1 MKNQSLKNTVD
12 GLSILFYALL
22 AIIGW
27 LNLFSTTIKPNEA
40 FDFSDIYGKQLIFM
54 ISSIF
59 IIIVLL
65 NVNSKIFEKF
75 SFIFYILGIL
85 SVIGLF
91 FFGKTVK
98 GQTNWYEIAGFSIQ
112 PSEFVKIST
121 LLFLG
126 KFLSDDN
133 RRTLNE
139 FSEQIKAFV
148 IIGIPMLIIL
158 SFDPGSALVFIS
170 LIFVLYREGLPNYY
184 LIIGI
189 TALLIFVLSLF
200 VNPIYICI
208 ALLILFLFHYFK
220 NPAYNKRPVIYA
232 VIFVVTS
239 LYTFSL
245 DFVFNNVLEQ
255 HHRDRINVIF
265 NSNIDVK
272 REGYNLNQSLI
283 AIGSGG
289 LFGKGYLEG
298 TQTKGGFVPE
308 QHSDYIFTTLGEE
321 WGFFGS
327 IIVILIYV
335 ALILRLLYLAE
346 LQKTK
351 FARIMG
357 YGVASILFTHF
368 FLNIAMLIKLFPT
381 IGIPL
386 PYFSYG
392 GSSFWAFTILL
403 FIFIKLDANK
413 VNEW

>member
-200 VNPIYICI
+200 INPIYICI
-208 ALLILFLFHYFK
+208 AL
-220 NPAYNKRPVIYA
+220 
-232 VIFVVTS
+232 
-239 LYTFSL
+239 
-245 DFVFNNVLEQ
+245 
-255 HHRDRINVIF
+255 
-265 NSNIDVK
+265 
-272 REGYNLNQSLI
+272 
-283 AIGSGG
+283 
-289 LFGKGYLEG
+289 
-298 TQTKGGFVPE
+298 
-308 QHSDYIFTTLGEE
+308 
-321 WGFFGS
+321 
-327 IIVILIYV
+327 
-335 ALILRLLYLAE
+335 
-346 LQKTK
+346 
-351 FARIMG
+351 
-357 YGVASILFTHF
+357 
-368 FLNIAMLIKLFPT
+368 
-381 IGIPL
+381 
-386 PYFSYG
+386 
-392 GSSFWAFTILL
+392 
-403 FIFIKLDANK
+403 
-413 VNEW
+413 

>member
-65 NVNSKIFEKF
+65 NMNSKIFEKF

>member
-200 VNPIYICI
+200 INPIYICI

>member
-12 GLSILFYALL
+12 GLSILLYFLL

-27 LNLFSTTIKPNEA
+27 LNLYSTSYNPAEA
-40 FDFSDIYGKQLIFM
+40 FNFSEIYGKQLIF
-54 ISSIF
+54 IGSSV
-59 IIIVLL
+59 IIIIIML
-65 NVNSKIFEKF
+65 NMNAKIFEKF
-75 SFIFYILGIL
+75 SFVFYILGIL
-85 SVIGLF
+85 SVIGLL

-98 GQTNWYEIAGFSIQ
+98 GQTNWYEVGGFSLQ

-126 KFLSDDN
+126 KFLSDDS
-133 RRTLNE
+133 RRNLNE
-139 FSEQIKAFV
+139 FSEQIKAFL

-158 SFDPGSALVFIS
+158 SLDPGSALIFIS
-170 LIFVLYREGLPNYY
+170 FIFVLYREGLPNVY
-184 LIIGI
+184 LIIGFSAI
-189 TALLIFVLSLF
+189 LLFVLGMF
-200 VNPIYICI
+200 INPLYICLAI
-208 ALLILFLFHYFK
+208 LIIFILHYFK
-220 NPAYNKRPVIYA
+220 SASYNRRPVIYIVVFLLSCA
-232 VIFVVTS
+232 YTLSVDYIF
-239 LYTFSL
+239 
-245 DFVFNNVLEQ
+245 DNVLES

-265 NSNIDVK
+265 NDDIDVK

-283 AIGSGG
+283 AIGSGD
-289 LFGKGYLEG
+289 LYGKGYLEG

-321 WGFFGS
+321 WGFLGS
-327 IIVILIYV
+327 VFVIFLYV
-335 ALILRLLYLAE
+335 ALILRILYLSE

-381 IGIPL
+381 IGVPL

>member
-65 NVNSKIFEKF
+65 NMNSKIFEKF

-200 VNPIYICI
+200 INPIYICI